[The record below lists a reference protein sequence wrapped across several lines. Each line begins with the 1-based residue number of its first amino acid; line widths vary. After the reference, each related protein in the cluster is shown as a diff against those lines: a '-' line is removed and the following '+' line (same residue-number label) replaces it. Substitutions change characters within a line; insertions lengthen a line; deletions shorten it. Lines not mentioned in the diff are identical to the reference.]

1 MTVTVRSLHDIMFR
15 RNITVSLT
23 VTLIYVKRFWYI
35 LVKSSPR
42 KNSVNRVLQPHVN
55 SASPIP
61 EQNKCAIFR
70 EYLAVASRVS
80 CYQIRRWVAVLSF
93 RQDSARTHF
102 ACKWWSTVQLLHQ
115 GILNFISPKLWSNS
129 PEMNLLT
136 TRFRMSCNTNAG
148 YKVEEFKMNSS
159 SAWLK
164 SYINLH

>member
-15 RNITVSLT
+15 SNITVSNDFDIFWWNYRPERIQST
-23 VTLIYVKRFWYI
+23 VFC
-35 LVKSSPR
+35 S
-42 KNSVNRVLQPHVN
+42 PHVN
-55 SASPIP
+55 SASLIP

-80 CYQIRRWVAVLSF
+80 CYQIRRWVAVLLF

-148 YKVEEFKMNSS
+148 CKVEEFKMNSS

-164 SYINLH
+164 SCINLH